1 MVSLIIDA
9 ANDKILFKLIN
20 LNKTYTNEYTNSKK
34 NFDRFSLLLI
44 KFLKKN
50 RISLNQIKCVL
61 VNQGPGK
68 FSSIRSSIASIK
80 AFQLVYNFNFYGFSS
95 NMLPNK
101 DYSKLLETSYK
112 KKLTKKLIKPLYYR

>member
-1 MVSLIIDA
+1 MVNLIIDA
-9 ANDKILFKLIN
+9 ADDKILFKLIN

-34 NFDRFSLLLI
+34 NFDKFSLLLI

-50 RISLNQIKCVL
+50 GISLNQIKCVL

-80 AFQLVYNFNFYGFSS
+80 AFQLVYKFNFYGFSS

-101 DYSKLLETSYK
+101 DYFKLLESTYK